1 MSKKKNDEV
10 MNTQENMPDFLK
22 NQTGR
27 GSEEVDHNDLII
39 PRLEVV
45 QSLST
50 VRKKSSS
57 KYIEGAEEGML
68 YNSVTRELYGTEVVV
83 VPILFIKEYLVWR
96 DRKLGGGF
104 DGAHPTEEE
113 ARAKVSEM
121 DNPDEWE
128 VVLTHQHFCLILKED
143 GTKEEAVVSMSK
155 SKLKVSKKF
164 NSLVRIN
171 GGDRFSRKYKLL
183 GVPAENSQ
191 GQEFYNLDV
200 KNVGFVDEPTYRH
213 AEQVYDLLKSG
224 AASADRSCETE
235 EADTDADNAPF

>member
-1 MSKKKNDEV
+1 MTKKKDEV
-10 MNTQENMPDFLK
+10 MNTQDNMPDFLK

-27 GSEEVDHNDLII
+27 GSENVDHNDLII

-50 VRKKSSS
+50 VRKKTSSE
-57 KYIEGAEEGML
+57 YIEGAEEGML
-68 YNSVTRELYGTEVVV
+68 YNSVTRELYGSEVTV
-83 VPILFIKEYLVWR
+83 VPIIFIKEYLVWR

-104 DGAHPTEEE
+104 GGAHATEEE
-113 ARAKVSEM
+113 ARARVSEM

-128 VVLTHQHFCLILKED
+128 VVLTHQHFCLILRED

-171 GGDRFSRKYKLL
+171 GGDRFSRRYKLR
-183 GVPAENSQ
+183 GVAAENSQ

-200 KNVGFVDEPTYRH
+200 INVGFVDEPTYRY
-213 AEQVYDLLKSG
+213 AEEVYGLLKSG
-224 AASADRSCETE
+224 AASADRSFESAGDDE
-235 EADTDADNAPF
+235 APF